1 MTCKRAVCTAVILE
15 PCTSELHQCS
25 STVITERKT
34 QISRTILGTLSCPWG
49 RSRGEPVQMKC
60 GWLPEARTFKKWLG
74 KILLSISVA
83 KTPFYRTFGIQWA
96 LLMKEVSSAACTG
109 VQRGQNPL
117 VSLCVFSSWLPPL
130 YLVSFLF
137 IRACIQL
144 QQLPRGIEVL
154 ETSRVCSNFLLSYIV
169 GT

>member
-1 MTCKRAVCTAVILE
+1 M
-15 PCTSELHQCS
+15 
-25 STVITERKT
+25 
-34 QISRTILGTLSCPWG
+34 
-49 RSRGEPVQMKC
+49 QMKR

-74 KILLSISVA
+74 KFLLSISVA